1 MFQTTNQSCFCS
13 WKKRLVSTTAAQL
26 LPHKWPANHMMACQI
41 VVLASRWWQ
50 PVPTGFLYAHIYVHL
65 LIYLYIIIYNIC
77 IWIYIYIQYILVQ
90 YSYVNACKCIVAWNP
105 HFGQS
110 SHLLVEHPVSNHRPG
125 VQHSMM
131 FCLPGIAGRWSISH
145 AANITINSAVQPET
159 AVHVQPQT
167 CDFLTCTLSIHFRD
181 LPADF
186 LRSCHFLGGGKIRKI
201 CPCSAFWA
209 ILIGPDRSW

>member
-1 MFQTTNQSCFCS
+1 MEHKKCS
-13 WKKRLVSTTAAQL
+13 RPPTSPVFVHEKKRLVSTCFNTCCTSVATQVACESHDG
-26 LPHKWPANHMMACQI
+26 LPDRGSCFEMMITRSNWFSLCAYLC
-41 VVLASRWWQ
+41 AS
-50 PVPTGFLYAHIYVHL
+50 VDIF
-65 LIYLYIIIYNIC
+65 
-77 IWIYIYIQYILVQ
+77 
-90 YSYVNACKCIVAWNP
+90 
-105 HFGQS
+105 
-110 SHLLVEHPVSNHRPG
+110 VEHPVSNHRPG

-209 ILIGPDRSW
+209 ILIGPDRS